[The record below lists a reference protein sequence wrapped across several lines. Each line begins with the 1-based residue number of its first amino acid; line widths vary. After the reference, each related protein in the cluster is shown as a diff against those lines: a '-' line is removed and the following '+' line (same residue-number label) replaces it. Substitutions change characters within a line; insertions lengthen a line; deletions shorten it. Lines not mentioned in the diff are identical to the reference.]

1 MKISISCKDKSIVI
15 DGEGVLN
22 LEDWGQ
28 AEIPDGIAVIQ
39 MDTEVGGHIEWA
51 GRYPHL
57 PITYEQF
64 KIVFYHAM
72 ALYDNTKTKILEQE
86 LEAKREHAKLE
97 AAALVEAQKK
107 EAEFKD
113 LQSRVTKLE
122 KREEL

>member
-22 LEDWGQ
+22 LKDWGQ
-28 AEIPDGIAVIQ
+28 AEIPEGIAVIQ
-39 MDTEVGGHIEWA
+39 MDTEAGGHIEWI

-64 KIVFYHAM
+64 KTVFYHAI